1 MNLSLLDEALINDII
16 LYARP
21 TYPYI
26 KELNYICKW
35 FDNEEDGRILDI
47 TKSSWIID
55 AIELRNYFRKE
66 FLHKED
72 EMLGSYLRQYDIA
85 MNIVECKME

>member
-26 KELNYICKW
+26 QELNYICQW
-35 FDNEEDGRILDI
+35 FDNEKDGRILDM

-55 AIELRNYFRKE
+55 AIDLRNYFSKE
-66 FLHKED
+66 FLHNEHK
-72 EMLGSYLRQYDIA
+72 MMGWYLSQYNIDIA
-85 MNIVECKME
+85 LNVIE